1 MDVDWLTS
9 DEGRAAVM
17 ALRGVDPLKARAL
30 LPGLPAPLIAD
41 ALTQAQHRPEGFPL
55 PLVTIDGIQ
64 QSTPLDVAVR
74 RARRLADAGVRTVID
89 AGCGIGTD
97 SWAFAGAGMHVI
109 AYEVDPDTAQVARAN
124 LEELDVEVHQ
134 GDATL
139 ADFPRD
145 VALYVDPAR
154 RRDQRDTQG
163 RPLRIHDPEQWRP
176 AWSWVLGQ
184 AQQRPVVARI
194 RPGHR
199 DLPPG
204 TEWHCTSV
212 NRSLVDATAWFPPLA
227 LAPRRATVLHGG
239 TWHEVVGSPA
249 PTEAAEVGRFIV
261 DPDPAIVRSGLV
273 SNAAELIGGHL
284 LDTRLAFI
292 TCRDRPPAWVG
303 RGMEVLEQTALKRIA
318 ATCRRHG
325 IESATVWARGFD
337 TVPRTGLREG
347 RQGIVVAARV
357 GDERRTTVWVGR
369 PL

>member
-1 MDVDWLTS
+1 MDVEWLTS
-9 DEGRAAVM
+9 DEGRAAVA

-30 LPGLPAPLIAD
+30 LPELSTALVAS

-64 QSTPLDVAVR
+64 QSTPPDVAVR
-74 RARRLADAGVRTVID
+74 RAQRLADAGVRTVID

-97 SWAFAGAGMHVI
+97 SWAFAGVGMHVI
-109 AYEVDPDTAQVARAN
+109 AYEVDPDTAHVARAN
-124 LEELDVEVHQ
+124 LKGLDVDVHQ

-139 ADFPRD
+139 AAFPQD
-145 VALYVDPAR
+145 AALYVDPAR

-163 RPLRIHDPEQWRP
+163 RPLRIHDPAQWRP
-176 AWSWVLGQ
+176 TWSWVVGQ

-227 LAPRRATVLHGG
+227 QTPRRASVLHGG
-239 TWHEVVGSPA
+239 SWHEIAGSPA
-249 PTEAAEVGRFIV
+249 HGEAAEVGRFIV

-292 TCRDRPPAWVG
+292 TCHERPPAWVG
-303 RGMEVLEQTALKRIA
+303 RGMEVLEQTTLKRIA
-318 ATCRRHG
+318 ATCRRHD

-337 TVPRTGLREG
+337 SIPRTGLREG
-347 RQGIVVAARV
+347 RQGIIVAARV
-357 GDERRTTVWVGR
+357 GDARRSIAWVGR